1 MNANSRPK
9 AGERG
14 SSSLFF
20 AALTASL
27 LVVVGLVVDGAGM
40 IKATQQADQLA
51 QQAAR
56 AAGQELTDAAMT
68 GDPVTLDKGPARVA
82 AEKFLTHA
90 GATGTVTVSGT
101 KITVE
106 VDTDYHPRFLS
117 MIGVGD
123 LDAEGHAQVDS
134 IRVLDGKE
142 R

>member
-1 MNANSRPK
+1 MTKNPK

-27 LVVVGLVVDGAGM
+27 LVVVGLVVDGSGM

-56 AAGQELTDAAMT
+56 QAGQQLTDDAMT
-68 GDPVTLDKGPARVA
+68 GDPVTLDKAPARAA
-82 AEKFLTHA
+82 AEQYLTQA

-101 KITVE
+101 KITINVH
-106 VDTDYHPRFLS
+106 TNYHPRFLS

-134 IRVLDGKE
+134 VRVLDGKE

>member
-1 MNANSRPK
+1 VKTNQTLK
-9 AGERG
+9 AGDRG

-27 LVVVGLVVDGAGM
+27 LLVVGLVVDGAGM

-56 AAGQELTDAAMT
+56 AAGQELTADAMT

-82 AEKFLTHA
+82 AEKYLTHA

-106 VDTDYHPRFLS
+106 VHTDYHPKFLS
-117 MIGVGD
+117 MIGVGN

-134 IRVLDGKE
+134 IRVLNGKE